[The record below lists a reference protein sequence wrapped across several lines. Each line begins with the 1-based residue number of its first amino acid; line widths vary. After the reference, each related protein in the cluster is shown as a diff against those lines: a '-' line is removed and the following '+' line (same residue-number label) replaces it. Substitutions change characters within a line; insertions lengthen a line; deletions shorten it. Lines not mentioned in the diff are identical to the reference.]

1 MLLFST
7 CCVQDEWAVCRVF
20 NKDLAAKPGQPTPSS
35 SSPAGAGMEE
45 SSSSRALLEE
55 LLDLPDLRDCNGGAA
70 AGTSSGY
77 HQVKMENAPPP
88 LQVQDQY
95 SYFSLPVP
103 AATNSIPQGADHHLS
118 AIRRHCKAEASTSAS
133 ADMGMGSSSKL
144 PPLYPELFDD
154 LCPDG
159 FTDYSNMWKF

>member
-20 NKDLAAKPGQPTPSS
+20 NKDLAAKPGQATPSS

-45 SSSSRALLEE
+45 RSSSLTLLEE
-55 LLDLPDLRDCNGGAA
+55 LLDLPDLTDFSGAA
-70 AGTSSGY
+70 AGTSSSGY
-77 HQVKMENAPPP
+77 HQVIKTENPPP
-88 LQVQDQY
+88 VQAQDQY

-103 AATNSIPQGADHHLS
+103 TTNIPQGADHLS
-118 AIRRHCKAEASTSAS
+118 AIRRHGKAEASTSSAA
-133 ADMGMGSSSKL
+133 ADMGMGSSKS
-144 PPLYPELFDD
+144 PPYPAELFDD

-159 FTDYSNMWKF
+159 FTDYSNMWLKF